1 MNEFLSLSR
10 IQEILSSARSL
21 RVGVVGDFTLDG
33 YWHADMTRSAL
44 SRETPL
50 FPRPVVRERYSCGGA
65 ANVAWNLAAL
75 GLAEVRA
82 FTVLGEDWRG
92 ALLRQSLQEVGV
104 DPRDILVDAGWS
116 TPFFGKVILTS
127 GSQQQEDSRLDFVNS
142 NKLSVESEEELLD
155 RLEARLSQLDALIVA
170 DYQDIGVV
178 TSRVLEGLNDLA
190 ARVERPIFTVDSR
203 ERIGQFQNMVR
214 KPNEF
219 EAARW
224 LFPGSRPRPGWP
236 GGIRGGGPLSAGE
249 LRLSVVHYL
258 GRERLPG
265 FIQRG
270 EPPRSRGADLAAGRS
285 GGGRGYFSFCPDRCP
300 GGGRQPAGSRQPW
313 APGRIHHRAKAGR
326 YRNSFARGNYG
337 SCGKPFRLIKNGSR
351 KSIW

>member
-224 LFPGSRPRPGWP
+224 LFPARAPGLVGLEEFAEAALYP
-236 GGIRGGGPLSAGE
+236 QVNCGCPLFITFGEKGCLVLSNGESHHVPAVRISPPVDPVGAGDTFLSALTAALAVGASPLE
-249 LRLSVVHYL
+249 AASL
-258 GRERLPG
+258 GH
-265 FIQRG
+265 
-270 EPPRSRGADLAAGRS
+270 LAAS
-285 GGGRGYFSFCPDRCP
+285 
-300 GGGRQPAGSRQPW
+300 
-313 APGRIHHRAKAGR
+313 IT
-326 YRNSFARGNYG
+326 ARKLGVTGTASPEEIMAAAENL
-337 SCGKPFRLIKNGSR
+337 SA
-351 KSIW
+351 